1 MDDRRRDTVQGR
13 RIAVTGA
20 GGFIGTALCRRL
32 VGDGASVVGLELSPA
47 AAGRVRET
55 GADFRV
61 ADITDP
67 AAVAG
72 ALDGV
77 DGVIHTAA
85 MVSDWGPM
93 ADFVRVN
100 VGGTRTVLDAAWAA
114 GARRVV
120 HLSSVATWGYEFRDD
135 LLSEDA
141 PPRVCG
147 APYVDT
153 KTASHLLALRA
164 GAAVVRPGDV
174 YGPGSEPWTAR
185 PVRMLRAGRFALPG
199 DGSGVLTPVYVDDL
213 VDCVLAALLH
223 PDAGGRAVTA
233 HDGAPVAAR
242 DFFGHYARM
251 LGQGPVRTLPAPL
264 LRGAALAFET
274 VARRTGTTPDVTRQ
288 ALTYVT
294 RRAAYPNTAARD
306 LLGWTPQVPLDEG
319 MRRTG
324 TWLRTAGLL
333 G

>member
-1 MDDRRRDTVQGR
+1 MDGGRRDTVQGR

-20 GGFIGTALCRRL
+20 GGFIGAAVCRRL
-32 VGDGASVVGLELSPA
+32 VDEGATVVGVDLPGGASD
-47 AAGRVRET
+47 RVRAT

-67 AAVAG
+67 AATTV
-72 ALDGV
+72 ALDGA

-85 MVSDWGPM
+85 MVSDWGRM

-100 VGGTRTVLDAAWAA
+100 VGGTRTVLDAAQAV
-114 GARRVV
+114 GAQRVV

-135 LLSEDA
+135 LASEDA

-153 KTASHLLALRA
+153 KTASHLLALGR

-185 PVRMLRAGRFALPG
+185 PVRMLRAGRFVLPG
-199 DGSGVLTPVYVDDL
+199 DGSGVLTPIYVDDL

-264 LRGAALAFET
+264 LRGAALVFEAI
-274 VARRTGTTPDVTRQ
+274 ARRTGGTPDVTRQ

-294 RRAAYPNTAARD
+294 RGAAYPNTAARD
-306 LLGWTPQVPLDEG
+306 LLGWTPRTPLDEG
-319 MRRTG
+319 MTRTEA
-324 TWLRTAGLL
+324 WLRAEGLL